1 MFRKLA
7 FLALGVISLATV
19 SFAQSSYGTLVG
31 KITDA
36 LTGEELIG
44 ANVVVILEGNQKGG
58 ASTDING
65 DFIIKPIPP
74 GKYNIHA
81 SYIGYKDVIITG
93 YQIFSGKLSKQDIKL
108 NVKAKEEDEFEYI
121 EYVKPLVDV
130 EESSGNRL
138 GRDEIRKAPTRSVG
152 ELVELTAGVQ
162 GGSVKGQRAE
172 GTVYFIDGVRVRGFS
187 GVPQGMIAEINTI
200 TGGIS
205 AEYGDFTGGVV

>member
-108 NVKAKEEDEFEYI
+108 NVKAKEEDEFE
-121 EYVKPLVDV
+121 
-130 EESSGNRL
+130 
-138 GRDEIRKAPTRSVG
+138 
-152 ELVELTAGVQ
+152 
-162 GGSVKGQRAE
+162 
-172 GTVYFIDGVRVRGFS
+172 
-187 GVPQGMIAEINTI
+187 
-200 TGGIS
+200 
-205 AEYGDFTGGVV
+205 